1 MEKENFI
8 NRILNSSNSII
19 KVEPSEAVY
28 EKIKLRIAPEQK
40 DTNYLKWAV
49 AASITLLIYVNVSL
63 YTSSNYASENQSEIS
78 KLINTTNNQLY

>member
-28 EKIKLRIAPEQK
+28 EKIKLRIATEQK